1 MLFNRHTSRSLAS
14 RDPAAAILLGA
25 ISAPNGADFGLERN
39 PRMQARQ
46 QRPQRTAPFARQMRR
61 DPFGSDPSF
70 GADFGEDNPWG
81 HDPGYNFGFDHYG
94 ADAVTAPKP
103 TPAAMEAAWNKTVR
117 AHVANRRREALL
129 EPNKGADAKV
139 ERYAMPTAQA
149 ITIGTALAG
158 WTILANPTVN
168 IRPQRVTSNAP
179 NQNYVFLLSMSVANV
194 NVLVGPGV
202 QDAYDYASEAVG
214 TSLDIPTLTPSN
226 PIRIVGN
233 YTGFVPA
240 NFVVATATFF
250 TMTFI
255 GWASIVA

>member
-1 MLFNRHTSRSLAS
+1 MLFNRHTSRSLAA

-25 ISAPNGADFGLERN
+25 MSAPNGADFGLERR
-39 PRMQARQ
+39 PRVQAQRQ
-46 QRPQRTAPFARQMRR
+46 QPRNPFGRNPRR
-61 DPFGSDPSF
+61 DPFGSDPQF
-70 GADFGEDNPWG
+70 GTDFGDDNPWG
-81 HDPGYNFGFDHYG
+81 HDPGFNFGFDHYG
-94 ADAVTAPKP
+94 ADAAVTVPKP

-149 ITIGTALAG
+149 IVIGTALAG

-226 PIRIVGN
+226 PIRITGN

-240 NFVVATATFF
+240 NFVVTTATFF
-250 TMTFI
+250 CMTFI

>member
-1 MLFNRHTSRSLAS
+1 MLFRHTSRTLAA

-25 ISAPNGADFGLERN
+25 MSAPNGADFGHERARA
-39 PRMQARQ
+39 PRG
-46 QRPQRTAPFARQMRR
+46 PAPSPFGRSRR
-61 DPFGSDPSF
+61 DPFGADF

-94 ADAVTAPKP
+94 ADAAVAPKP
-103 TPAAMEAAWNKTVR
+103 TAAAMEAAWNKTVR
-117 AHVANRRREALL
+117 TQMANRRREALL
-129 EPNKGADAKV
+129 EPNKGADCKV
-139 ERYAMPTAQA
+139 ERYAMPTSQA

-158 WTILANPTVN
+158 FTILANPTVN
-168 IRPQRVTSNAP
+168 IRPQRAVSNAP
-179 NQNYVFLLSMSVANV
+179 NQSFVFLLTMSVANV

-202 QDAYDYASEAVG
+202 QDAYDYASEAQG

-226 PIRIVGN
+226 PIRITGN
-233 YTGFVPA
+233 YTGFIPA
-240 NFVVATATFF
+240 NFVVGNASFF

>member
-1 MLFNRHTSRSLAS
+1 MLFNRHTSRSLAA

-25 ISAPNGADFGLERN
+25 MSAPNGADFGLERR
-39 PRMQARQ
+39 PRVNAARTQ
-46 QRPQRTAPFARQMRR
+46 QPRQPFGRSPRR
-61 DPFGSDPSF
+61 DPFGSDPAF
-70 GADFGEDNPWG
+70 GFDHYGADFGEDNPWG
-81 HDPGYNFGFDHYG
+81 HDPGYNFG
-94 ADAVTAPKP
+94 ADAVTVPKP
-103 TPAAMEAAWNKTVR
+103 TAAAMEAAWNKTVR

-149 ITIGTALAG
+149 IVIGTALAG

-202 QDAYDYASEAVG
+202 QDAYDYAAEANG

-226 PIRIVGN
+226 PIRITGN

-240 NFVVATATFF
+240 NFVVTTATFF